1 MVSLLDPL
9 ALLLVVLWGEGLLL
23 GYPKDSFNLW
33 DRFKKSSNSF
43 SSEFQ
48 VILAMPR
55 HQQEQLTASVMDA
68 FKRDFSGKRTRLF
81 ILLLLLLL
89 LSADPAALV
98 RMAMT
103 DNAMQGMILTCV
115 VSYLRWTSD
124 CFKDLTLSFLTE
136 DRDCK

>member
-1 MVSLLDPL
+1 MDPL

>member
-1 MVSLLDPL
+1 
-9 ALLLVVLWGEGLLL
+9 
-23 GYPKDSFNLW
+23 
-33 DRFKKSSNSF
+33 
-43 SSEFQ
+43 
-48 VILAMPR
+48 MPR

-68 FKRDFSGKRTRLF
+68 FKRDFSGKRTRVF
-81 ILLLLLLL
+81 ILLLL

-115 VSYLRWTSD
+115 VTYLRWTSD
-124 CFKDLTLSFLTE
+124 CFKDVTLSFLTE

>member
-1 MVSLLDPL
+1 MDPL

-33 DRFKKSSNSF
+33 DRFKNSSNS
-43 SSEFQ
+43 SSSAFQ

-81 ILLLLLLL
+81 ILLLLLL

>member
-33 DRFKKSSNSF
+33 DRFKKSSKSF

-81 ILLLLLLL
+81 ILLLL

>member
-9 ALLLVVLWGEGLLL
+9 ALLSVVLWGEGLLL

-33 DRFKKSSNSF
+33 DRFKNSSNS
-43 SSEFQ
+43 SSSAFQ

-81 ILLLLLLL
+81 ILLLL

>member
-1 MVSLLDPL
+1 MDPW
-9 ALLLVVLWGEGLLL
+9 ALQSVVLWGEGLLL

-33 DRFKKSSNSF
+33 DRLKKSSNSF

-68 FKRDFSGKRTRLF
+68 FKRDFSGKRTRVF
-81 ILLLLLLL
+81 ILLLL

>member
-1 MVSLLDPL
+1 MDPL

-33 DRFKKSSNSF
+33 DRFKNSSNS
-43 SSEFQ
+43 SSSAFQ

-81 ILLLLLLL
+81 ILLLLL
-89 LSADPAALV
+89 SADPAALV
-98 RMAMT
+98 RMAIT

>member
-1 MVSLLDPL
+1 MDPL
-9 ALLLVVLWGEGLLL
+9 ALLSVVLWGEGLLL

-33 DRFKKSSNSF
+33 DRLKKSSNSF

-68 FKRDFSGKRTRLF
+68 FKRDFSGKRTILF
-81 ILLLLLLL
+81 ILLLL

-124 CFKDLTLSFLTE
+124 CFKDVTLSFLTE

>member
-33 DRFKKSSNSF
+33 DRFKNSSNS
-43 SSEFQ
+43 SSSAFQ

-81 ILLLLLLL
+81 ILLLLL
-89 LSADPAALV
+89 SADPAALV

-115 VSYLRWTSD
+115 VSYLRWASD
-124 CFKDLTLSFLTE
+124 YFKDLTLSFLTE

>member
-1 MVSLLDPL
+1 MDPL
-9 ALLLVVLWGEGLLL
+9 ALLSVVLWGEGLLL

-68 FKRDFSGKRTRLF
+68 FKRDFSGKRTILF
-81 ILLLLLLL
+81 ILLLL

-124 CFKDLTLSFLTE
+124 CFKDVTLSFLTE

>member
-33 DRFKKSSNSF
+33 DRFKNSSNS
-43 SSEFQ
+43 SSSAFQ

-81 ILLLLLLL
+81 ILLLL

>member
-1 MVSLLDPL
+1 MDPL

-33 DRFKKSSNSF
+33 DRFKNSSNSF

-81 ILLLLLLL
+81 ILLLL

>member
-1 MVSLLDPL
+1 MDPL

-33 DRFKKSSNSF
+33 DRFKNSSNS
-43 SSEFQ
+43 SSSAFQ

-81 ILLLLLLL
+81 ILLLL

>member
-1 MVSLLDPL
+1 MDPL

-81 ILLLLLLL
+81 ILLLLL
-89 LSADPAALV
+89 SADPAALV

>member
-1 MVSLLDPL
+1 MDPL
-9 ALLLVVLWGEGLLL
+9 ALLSVVLWGEGLLL

-33 DRFKKSSNSF
+33 DRFKNSSNSF
-43 SSEFQ
+43 PSEFQ

-68 FKRDFSGKRTRLF
+68 FKRDFSGKRTRVF
-81 ILLLLLLL
+81 ILLLL

-115 VSYLRWTSD
+115 VTYLRWTSD
-124 CFKDLTLSFLTE
+124 CFKDVTLSFLTE

>member
-1 MVSLLDPL
+1 MDPL

-81 ILLLLLLL
+81 ILLLLL
-89 LSADPAALV
+89 SADPAALV

-115 VSYLRWTSD
+115 VSYLRWASD
-124 CFKDLTLSFLTE
+124 YFKDLTLSFSTE

>member
-1 MVSLLDPL
+1 MDPL

-33 DRFKKSSNSF
+33 DRFKNSSNS
-43 SSEFQ
+43 SSSAFQ

-124 CFKDLTLSFLTE
+124 CFKDLTLSFSTE

>member
-9 ALLLVVLWGEGLLL
+9 ALLSVVLWGEGLLL

-33 DRFKKSSNSF
+33 DRFKNSSNSF
-43 SSEFQ
+43 PSEFQ

-81 ILLLLLLL
+81 ILLLLL

>member
-1 MVSLLDPL
+1 MDPL

-33 DRFKKSSNSF
+33 DRFKNSSNS
-43 SSEFQ
+43 SSSAFQ

-89 LSADPAALV
+89 LSADTAALV

>member
-9 ALLLVVLWGEGLLL
+9 ALLSVVLWGEGLLL

-81 ILLLLLLL
+81 ILLLLL
-89 LSADPAALV
+89 SADPAALV

-124 CFKDLTLSFLTE
+124 CFKDLTLSFSTE
-136 DRDCK
+136 DRDCR

>member
-1 MVSLLDPL
+1 MVSLLDPW
-9 ALLLVVLWGEGLLL
+9 ALLSVVLWGEGLLL
-23 GYPKDSFNLW
+23 GYAKDSFNLW
-33 DRFKKSSNSF
+33 DRFKNSSNSF

-81 ILLLLLLL
+81 ILLLLL
-89 LSADPAALV
+89 SADPAALV

-124 CFKDLTLSFLTE
+124 CFKDLTLSFSTE